1 MADTP
6 ASITPASPRDRARV
20 AEPRQAR
27 LRHALDHPRH
37 LDAGVTRLKRPSCTS
52 CRSAYRVLELVGRLG
67 LAVSRIDPYLALAPL
82 TNEELIESAKRVD
95 PTARGGV
102 NALW

>member
-1 MADTP
+1 M
-6 ASITPASPRDRARV
+6 
-20 AEPRQAR
+20 
-27 LRHALDHPRH
+27 
-37 LDAGVTRLKRPSCTS
+37 
-52 CRSAYRVLELVGRLG
+52 LELVGRLG

-82 TNEELIESAKRVD
+82 INEELIESAKRVD